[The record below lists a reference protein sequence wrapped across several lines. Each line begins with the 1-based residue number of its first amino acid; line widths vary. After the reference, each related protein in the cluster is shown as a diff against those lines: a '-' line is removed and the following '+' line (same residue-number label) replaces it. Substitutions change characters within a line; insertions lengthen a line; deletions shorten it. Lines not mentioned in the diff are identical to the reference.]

1 VVDSAVLLSFL
12 PKLLQSLWS
21 SAMHAYT
28 YSLLNAA
35 TYWFRTDSV
44 VRVLVLVLGTVLP
57 PVLVRVLPAF
67 VPLGL
72 RVLVLVPRAHAII
85 VS

>member
-1 VVDSAVLLSFL
+1 MVDSAVLLSFL

-35 TYWFRTDSV
+35 TYWFRTGNTW
-44 VRVLVLVLGTVLP
+44 LTVLLTLNRYMRVCQP
-57 PVLVRVLPAF
+57 LEFNRLCTVRRTYV
-67 VPLGL
+67 
-72 RVLVLVPRAHAII
+72 
-85 VS
+85 VSKNEYHTP